1 MNIRRNSY
9 DELCMAPHQRGVT
22 MVEVLIAVFV
32 LAVGLLGTATL
43 QVTSKRGN
51 LEARDRVLTTV
62 IAQGFIE
69 RMRMNPRAL
78 GVYTDSGLGRTLDG
92 AGMAAVDCS
101 VDCTE
106 AQVAALDLYELEQAL
121 AGAAEQLGG
130 TAVGG
135 LSAPRVCI
143 DGPDGG
149 SGTYTVAIA
158 WRGLT
163 RLSDPGLHAC
173 GQGSGDYDTG
183 DGAQADVYRRVLLL
197 DTYIAVPS

>member
-1 MNIRRNSY
+1 MNIRRNSL
-9 DELCMAPHQRGVT
+9 ERLRMAPRQRGVT

-78 GVYTDSGLGRTLDG
+78 GAYTDSGLGRTLDG

-106 AQVAALDLYELEQAL
+106 AQVAALDLYDLEQAL
-121 AGAAEQLGG
+121 AGAAEQLGD

-135 LSAPRVCI
+135 LSLPRVCI

-173 GQGSGDYDTG
+173 GQGSGDYDTA
-183 DGAQADVYRRVLLL
+183 DGTQADVYRRVLLL
-197 DTYIAVPS
+197 VTYIAVPS

>member
-1 MNIRRNSY
+1 MNIRRNSF
-9 DELCMAPHQRGVT
+9 DELCMAPRQRGVT

-101 VDCTE
+101 VECTE
-106 AQVAALDLYELEQAL
+106 AQVAALDLYDLEQAL

-135 LSAPRVCI
+135 LSSPRVCI

-173 GQGSGDYDTG
+173 GQGSGDYDTA
-183 DGAQADVYRRVLLL
+183 DGTQADVYRRVLLL